1 MGRIMTVFDI
11 DFGKYE
17 EKCHAQHM
25 EVEFNSDVYPP
36 RIVLTQ
42 EQTRETE
49 IVVVGGVEPQI
60 TVKGA
65 WETTRKRL
73 NKMVTG
79 ALKLLELYLHAYMQ
93 DHMEYEAAREGGREA

>member
-1 MGRIMTVFDI
+1 MDVFEKIRAQQPAQRTAAWMVGEQLADI
-11 DFGKYE
+11 IRHDPA
-17 EKCHAQHM
+17 AQ
-25 EVEFNSDVYPP
+25 
-36 RIVLTQ
+36 
-42 EQTRETE
+42 E